1 MKLPN
6 ASTPL
11 LGALLAFIATLAMGI
26 LLGTYPAQNL
36 QIGQWDSA
44 RESASGTLTPA
55 EGPRATV
62 DRRVVEAGETVQS
75 ARSWLRP
82 SLLALAAALMAVLAY
97 SILRQ
102 PLLLRREVA
111 ARTTELRRAN
121 AALARSSTLLRS
133 ASINGRV
140 FPWEWDV
147 VNDTL
152 HWGVPP
158 EEILGPHT
166 TSRPQQL
173 DFRDMVHPDD
183 RERYLETGRRT
194 LNEGR
199 PYYCEFRLVG
209 ADNVVRWIAARGEA
223 VRDASGRVVRMVGA
237 SLDIT
242 ERKQAEES
250 LRQFSRAA
258 EQINQGVMITDARGD
273 IEYVN
278 PHFCQSTGYRLEEVI
293 GRNPRF
299 LASGETAPEVYR
311 HLWDTLL
318 RGETWRG
325 ELKNRRRD
333 GSFYWESEVIS
344 PVRNDAGDI
353 SHFVAVK
360 EDVSA
365 RKEAEEEVQQ
375 LTDELA
381 EKNRELETFSYTVSH
396 DLRAPLRA
404 VDGFITLALENGVG
418 GLGQEA
424 RDYLVRARANAS
436 RMGRLIEDLLELARL
451 SRHEIRRQQVD
462 LSRLAGE
469 IVADLRQLEPERRVE
484 VVIEDGLAACA
495 DPVLL
500 RNVMQ
505 NLLGNAWKFTRKAP
519 AARIEFGVRMLDG
532 ARRYHVRDNGAG
544 FDMKFSDRLFGAFQR
559 LHSQS
564 EFEGTGIGLA
574 SVARILKRHGGSIAA
589 QAAPG
594 QGAAFEFTLE

>member
-1 MKLPN
+1 MKLPT

-11 LGALLAFIATLAMGI
+11 LGAMFAFIATLAMGV
-26 LLGTYPAQNL
+26 LLGTYPAQSL
-36 QIGQWDSA
+36 QIGQWDIA
-44 RESASGTLTPA
+44 RESASGTLTTS
-55 EGPRATV
+55 EGQSASV
-62 DRRVVEAGETVQS
+62 DRRVVESGETVRPAQ
-75 ARSWLRP
+75 SWLRP
-82 SLLALAAALMAVLAY
+82 SLLALAAALMAVIAY

-102 PLLLRREVA
+102 PLLLRREVE
-111 ARTTELRRAN
+111 ARTAELRRAN

-147 VNDTL
+147 VNDKL

-158 EEILGPHT
+158 EEMLGSHT
-166 TSRPQQL
+166 TSRPQQR

-183 RERYLETGRRT
+183 REGYLETGRRT
-194 LNEGR
+194 VRDGS

-209 ADNVVRWIAARGEA
+209 ADNLVRWIAARGEA
-223 VRDASGRVVRMVGA
+223 LRDASGRVVSMVGA
-237 SLDIT
+237 SIDIT

-258 EQINQGVMITDARGD
+258 EQINQGVMITDACGH

-278 PHFCQSTGYRLEEVI
+278 PHFCHSTGYRSKEVI

-311 HLWDTLL
+311 HLWDTLR

-333 GSFYWESEVIS
+333 GSLYWESEVIS
-344 PVRNDAGDI
+344 PVRNDAGEI

-365 RKEAEEEVQQ
+365 RKEAEEEAQQ
-375 LTDELA
+375 LTEELA
-381 EKNRELETFSYTVSH
+381 EKNRELESFSHTVSH

-404 VDGFITLALENGVG
+404 VDGFVSLALENAGS

-424 RDYLVRARANAS
+424 RGYLERAKANAA
-436 RMGRLIEDLLELARL
+436 RMGRLIEDLLELSRL
-451 SRHEIRRQQVD
+451 SRREIRRQEVD

-469 IVADLRQLEPERRVE
+469 IVADLRQLEPQRRVE
-484 VVIEDGLAACA
+484 VVIADGLADTA

-505 NLLGNAWKFTRKAP
+505 NLLGNAWKFTRKVP
-519 AARIEFGVRMLDG
+519 VARIEFGVRTLDG
-532 ARRYHVRDNGAG
+532 ARRYHVKDNGAG
-544 FDMKFSDRLFGAFQR
+544 FDMKFADRLFGAFQR
-559 LHSQS
+559 LHNQS

-574 SVARILKRHGGSIAA
+574 SVARILKRHGGSISA
-589 QAAPG
+589 QATPG
-594 QGAAFEFTLE
+594 QGATFEFTLE

>member
-1 MKLPN
+1 MKLPT
-6 ASTPL
+6 ATTPL

-26 LLGTYPAQNL
+26 LLGNYPAQSL
-36 QIGQWDSA
+36 KVEQLDIA
-44 RESASGTLTPA
+44 RESASGTLTSA
-55 EGPRATV
+55 KGPMASA
-62 DRRVVEAGETVQS
+62 DRRAVEAGETVRPAQ
-75 ARSWLRP
+75 SWLRP
-82 SLLALAAALMAVLAY
+82 SLLALAAALMAVIAY

-102 PLLLRREVA
+102 PLLLRREVE
-111 ARTTELRRAN
+111 ARTAELRQAN
-121 AALARSSTLLRS
+121 AALAHSSTLLRA

-147 VNDTL
+147 ANDTL

-166 TSRPQQL
+166 TSRPQQR

-183 RERYLETGRRT
+183 REVYLETGRRT
-194 LNEGR
+194 VRDGS

-209 ADNVVRWIAARGEA
+209 ADNLVRWIAARGEA
-223 VRDASGRVVRMVGA
+223 ERDASGRVVRMVGA

-250 LRQFSRAA
+250 LRQFSWAV

-278 PHFCQSTGYRLEEVI
+278 PHFCQSTGYRREDVI

-318 RGETWRG
+318 RGEAWRG

-333 GSFYWESEVIS
+333 GTFYWESEVIS
-344 PVRNDAGDI
+344 PVRNDAGEI

-375 LTDELA
+375 LAEELA
-381 EKNRELETFSYTVSH
+381 EKNRELETFSFTVSH

-404 VDGFITLALENGVG
+404 VDSFVSLALENGG

-424 RDYLVRARANAS
+424 RGYLERAKANAA
-436 RMGRLIEDLLELARL
+436 RMGRLIEDLIELARL
-451 SRHEIRRQQVD
+451 SRHEIRRQKVD

-469 IVADLRQLEPERRVE
+469 IVADLRQLEPERRIE
-484 VVIEDGLAACA
+484 VVIEDGLAASA
-495 DPVLL
+495 DPVLM
-500 RNVMQ
+500 RNVLQ
-505 NLLGNAWKFTRKAP
+505 NLLDNAWKFTRKAP
-519 AARIEFGVRMLDG
+519 AARIEFGVRTLDG
-532 ARRYHVRDNGAG
+532 ARCYHVRDNGAG
-544 FDMKFSDRLFGAFQR
+544 FDMRFADRLFGAFQR

-574 SVARILKRHGGSIAA
+574 SVARILKRHGGCITA
-589 QAAPG
+589 QATPG
-594 QGAAFEFTLE
+594 QGAIFEFTLE